1 MKQIL
6 IIEDDSSILRVLKDN
21 LTFEGYNVLAASNG
35 IKGFDLALRKDID
48 MLLLDIMLPGMSGY
62 EICTRLKIERPQ
74 IPIIMI
80 TARGAEMD
88 KISGLDVGADDY
100 VTKPFSMQE
109 LMARIRAVFRRYN
122 LGTSIPD
129 QVSFGN
135 VMLDFKKF
143 QAFVNG
149 IEVKLSSKEMAIMK
163 YLIQHKGDV
172 VHRHELLEE
181 VWGYDVMPTTRTVD
195 NFIHELRKK
204 LEENPSNPRYILS
217 VRGIGYRFA
226 ST

>member
-6 IIEDDSSILRVLKDN
+6 VIEDDSSILRVLKDN
-21 LTFEGYNVLAASNG
+21 LTFEGYTVLVASDG
-35 IKGFDLALRKDID
+35 KKGFDLALRKDID

-62 EICTRLKIERPQ
+62 EICTRLKIERPE

-80 TARGAEMD
+80 TARGADMD

-122 LGTSIPD
+122 LGTNISD
-129 QVSFGN
+129 EVSFGIAKI
-135 VMLDFKKF
+135 DFKKF
-143 QAFVNG
+143 QAFVNN
-149 IEVKLSSKEMAIMK
+149 IEVKLSSKEYAIMK

-172 VHRHELLEE
+172 VHRHDLLEE
-181 VWGYDVMPTTRTVD
+181 VWGYNVMPTTRTVD
-195 NFIHELRKK
+195 NFMLELRKK
-204 LEENPSNPRYILS
+204 LEKDSSQPKHIIT
-217 VRGIGYRFA
+217 VRGIGYKFIE
-226 ST
+226 

>member
-21 LTFEGYNVLAASNG
+21 LTFEGYKVLVASDG
-35 IKGFDLALRKDID
+35 KKGFDLALRKEID

-62 EICTRLKIERPQ
+62 EICTRLKIERPE

-80 TARGAEMD
+80 TARGADMD

-109 LMARIRAVFRRYN
+109 LMARMRAVFRRYN
-122 LGTSIPD
+122 LGTNIPD

-135 VMLDFKKF
+135 VKLDFKKF
-143 QAFVNG
+143 KAFANG
-149 IEVKLSSKEMAIMK
+149 IEVKLSSKEFAIMK

-172 VHRHELLEE
+172 VHRHDLLDE
-181 VWGYDVMPTTRTVD
+181 VWGYNVMPTTRTVD
-195 NFIHELRKK
+195 NFILELRKK
-204 LEENPSNPRYILS
+204 LEEDSSQPKHIKT
-217 VRGIGYRFA
+217 VRGIGYKFLE
-226 ST
+226 

>member
-6 IIEDDSSILRVLKDN
+6 VIEDDSSILRVLKDN
-21 LTFEGYNVLAASNG
+21 LTFEGYTVLVASDG
-35 IKGFDLALRKDID
+35 KKGFDLAIKKKID

-62 EICTRLKIERPQ
+62 EICTRLKIERPE

-80 TARGAEMD
+80 TARGADMD

-122 LGTSIPD
+122 LGTNISD
-129 QVSFGN
+129 EVSFGIAKI
-135 VMLDFKKF
+135 DFKKF
-143 QAFVNG
+143 QAFVNN
-149 IEVKLSSKEMAIMK
+149 IEVKLSSKEYAIMK

-172 VHRHELLEE
+172 VHRHDLLEE
-181 VWGYDVMPTTRTVD
+181 VWGYNVMPTTRTVD
-195 NFIHELRKK
+195 NFMLELRKK
-204 LEENPSNPRYILS
+204 LEKDSSQPKHIIT
-217 VRGIGYRFA
+217 VRGIGYKFIG
-226 ST
+226 

>member
-21 LTFEGYNVLAASNG
+21 LTFEGYTVLVASDG
-35 IKGFDLALRKDID
+35 KKGFDLALRKDID

-62 EICTRLKIERPQ
+62 EICTRLKIERPE

-80 TARGAEMD
+80 TARGADMD

-122 LGTSIPD
+122 LGTNISD
-129 QVSFGN
+129 EVSFGN
-135 VMLDFKKF
+135 VKLDFKKF
-143 QAFVNG
+143 QAFVNNV
-149 IEVKLSSKEMAIMK
+149 EVKLSSKEFAIMK

-172 VHRHELLEE
+172 VHRHDLLEE
-181 VWGYDVMPTTRTVD
+181 VWGYNVMPTTRTVD
-195 NFIHELRKK
+195 NFMLELRKK
-204 LEENPSNPRYILS
+204 LEEDSSKPKHIITI
-217 VRGIGYRFA
+217 RGIGYKFPG
-226 ST
+226 

>member
-6 IIEDDSSILRVLKDN
+6 VIEDDSSILRVLKDN
-21 LTFEGYNVLAASNG
+21 LTFEGYKVLTASDG
-35 IKGFDLALRKDID
+35 KKGFDIALQNEID

-62 EICTRLKIERPQ
+62 EICTRLKIERPE

-80 TARGAEMD
+80 TARGADMD

-109 LMARIRAVFRRYN
+109 LLARMRAVFRRYN
-122 LGTSIPD
+122 LGTNIPD

-135 VMLDFKKF
+135 VKLDFKKF
-143 QAFVNG
+143 KAFVNG
-149 IEVKLSSKEMAIMK
+149 IEIKLSSKEFAIMK

-172 VHRHELLEE
+172 VHRHDLLDK
-181 VWGYDVMPTTRTVD
+181 VWGYNVMPTTRTVD
-195 NFIHELRKK
+195 NFILELRKK
-204 LEENPSNPRYILS
+204 LEEDSSQPKHIIT
-217 VRGIGYRFA
+217 VRGIGYKFVG
-226 ST
+226 

>member
-1 MKQIL
+1 VKQIL

-21 LTFEGYNVLAASNG
+21 LTFEGYTVLVASDG
-35 IKGFDLALRKDID
+35 KKGFDLALRKDID

-62 EICTRLKIERPQ
+62 EICTRLKIERPE

-80 TARGAEMD
+80 TARGADMD

-122 LGTSIPD
+122 LGTNISD
-129 QVSFGN
+129 EVSFGN
-135 VMLDFKKF
+135 VKLDFKKF
-143 QAFVNG
+143 QAFVNNV
-149 IEVKLSSKEMAIMK
+149 EVKLSSKEFAIMK

-172 VHRHELLEE
+172 VHRHDLLEE
-181 VWGYDVMPTTRTVD
+181 VWGYNVMPTTRTVD
-195 NFIHELRKK
+195 NFILELRKK
-204 LEENPSNPRYILS
+204 LEEDSSKPKHIITI
-217 VRGIGYRFA
+217 RGIGYKFPG
-226 ST
+226 

>member
-6 IIEDDSSILRVLKDN
+6 VIEDDSSILRVLKDN
-21 LTFEGYNVLAASNG
+21 LTFEGYKVLVASDG
-35 IKGFDLALRKDID
+35 KKGLDLALKKEID

-62 EICTRLKIERPQ
+62 EICTRMKIERPE

-80 TARGAEMD
+80 TARGADMD

-122 LGTSIPD
+122 LGTNIPG

-135 VMLDFKKF
+135 VKLDFKKF
-143 QAFVNG
+143 QAFVEN
-149 IEVKLSSKEMAIMK
+149 IEIKLSSKELAIMK
-163 YLIQHKGDV
+163 HLIQHKGDV
-172 VHRHELLEE
+172 VHRHDLLEE
-181 VWGYDVMPTTRTVD
+181 VWGHNVMPTTRTVD
-195 NFIHELRKK
+195 NFILELRKK
-204 LEENPSNPRYILS
+204 LEKDPSQPRHIITI
-217 VRGIGYRFA
+217 RGIGYKFLD
-226 ST
+226 

>member
-6 IIEDDSSILRVLKDN
+6 IIEDDSSILRVLRDN
-21 LTFEGYNVLAASNG
+21 LTFEGYNVLTASNG
-35 IKGFDLALRKDID
+35 IKGFDLALRKEID

-62 EICTRLKIERPQ
+62 EICTRLKIERPE

-129 QVSFGN
+129 QVSFGE
-135 VMLDFKKF
+135 VKLDFKKF
-143 QAFVNG
+143 QAFVNDSE
-149 IEVKLSSKEMAIMK
+149 IKLSSKEMAIMK

-172 VHRHELLEE
+172 VHRHDLLEE
-181 VWGYDVMPTTRTVD
+181 VWGYNVMPTTRTVD

-204 LEENPSNPRYILS
+204 LEEDPSKPKHIIS
-217 VRGIGYRFA
+217 IRGIGYKFVD
-226 ST
+226 